1 MERYKARLV
10 AKGIT
15 QKEGIEFKETFVP
28 VANMVT
34 FRAVIALGIHNNWL
48 LEQWFTKVTYFLL
61 SLNFQQSYADT
72 SLFTPTYNGHT
83 TALLVYVDD
92 ILLTGVSTSLLQSI
106 KQQLRNKFIIKDLGA
121 VHYYLDIEF
130 LINKSGLVI
139 SQRKYALE
147 LLQHAGILEDKPI
160 ITHLDP

>member
-1 MERYKARLV
+1 
-10 AKGIT
+10 
-15 QKEGIEFKETFVP
+15 
-28 VANMVT
+28 MVT

-48 LEQWFTKVTYFLL
+48 LEQTDSGFTKVIIL
-61 SLNFQQSYADT
+61 SSLSINFQLKVCRLHLYLLPITMATQ
-72 SLFTPTYNGHT
+72 L
-83 TALLVYVDD
+83 ALLVYCGD